1 MAVLSDLF
9 NESSATVTPQ
19 GTRAVRVF
27 AVDNLTDG
35 TPSKRVADALAATG
49 VPEVGDEHPSIS
61 DAYAREVEAR
71 MVGPTQ
77 ARVTVVYE
85 PMDLR
90 DQLRLGLITKI
101 VAWRSATV
109 TRDSG
114 TDINGAVMQ
123 TAYNGTRWQRDEAGL
138 IYEST
143 GDYDLT
149 SISRANITD
158 AVAVATYTKWVS
170 GALTATDVT
179 GLVGKVND
187 DTWSTYSAKTWLC
200 AGVTY
205 EPDQGGGFLT
215 YELQYNPATWQF
227 EARTIQTWGGFNVE
241 PPEIGVGNGGATGIT
256 LYDVYDE
263 ADFDGIGSL

>member
-1 MAVLSDLF
+1 MTVLSDLF

-49 VPEVGDEHPSIS
+49 VPDVGDEHPSIS

-101 VAWRSATV
+101 VAWRSATA
-109 TRDSG
+109 TRETGLDTS
-114 TDINGAVMQ
+114 GAVMDVS
-123 TAYNGTRWQRDEAGL
+123 YNGHIWTRNSSGL
-138 IYEST
+138 ISETST
-143 GDYDLT
+143 DYD
-149 SISRANITD
+149 IFGVARASVVD
-158 AVAVATYTKWVS
+158 AVAVLTYTKWVT
-170 GALTATDVT
+170 GTLTATDVT
-179 GLVGKVND
+179 NYVGKVNS
-187 DTWSTYSAKTWLC
+187 DTWSSYSAKTWLC

-241 PPEIGVGNGGATGIT
+241 PPEIASANGIT
-256 LYDVYDE
+256 LYDVYGTV
-263 ADFDGIGSL
+263 AFSGIGSL